1 MSPKSYE
8 TRYKGR
14 RFRSRLEARWAV
26 FFDTLDVPW
35 EYEPKDFNLG
45 DLGRYLPDFRLPWQ
59 EFWVEV
65 KCPAPS
71 GEEASKAQ
79 ALANQTGEPVV
90 IFEGSQFEPPRF
102 DPTAPQGQGIR
113 GTVFW
118 RFYPGAEEASVWTG
132 TQWHECPICG
142 HFFLGDYNDYHRCE
156 SEIRRAVFDTLE
168 NLKTIKAPLAH
179 MVELLGVPYDNEAL
193 YPQLNTPRILEA
205 YEKAR
210 ESRFE
215 FGQSGPSG

>member
-1 MSPKSYE
+1 MSPKSYQ
-8 TRYKGR
+8 TRYRGCH
-14 RFRSRLEARWAV
+14 FRSRLEARWAV

-35 EYEPKDFNLG
+35 EDEPKDFNLG

-65 KCPAPS
+65 KGAAPS
-71 GEEASKAQ
+71 VEEASKAQ
-79 ALANQTGEPVV
+79 ALANQTGESVM

-102 DPTAPQGQGIR
+102 DPAAPQGQGIR

-118 RFYPGAEEASVWTG
+118 RFYPEAEEASAWTG

-142 HFFLGDYNDYHRCE
+142 HVFLGDYNDYHRCE

-168 NLKTIKAPLAH
+168 NLKTIKGPLVH
-179 MVELLGVPYDNEAL
+179 LVELLGRTYDNKAL
-193 YPQLNTPRILEA
+193 YPQPNTPRMLEA

-215 FGQSGPSG
+215 FGE